1 MHIAFPPCYSNNS
14 RVPKANAQAWPTRRV
29 RKVFLFEGLDFLH
42 SDFDDSLSII
52 ISGFQQRTGGEMS
65 LVPIRSRAY
74 ESQGAVTISG
84 PWELVPIWSVP
95 RGTDHMGTNSQ
106 GPEIV
111 TAPWDS

>member
-1 MHIAFPPCYSNNS
+1 
-14 RVPKANAQAWPTRRV
+14 
-29 RKVFLFEGLDFLH
+29 
-42 SDFDDSLSII
+42 
-52 ISGFQQRTGGEMS
+52 MS

-74 ESQGAVTISG
+74 DSQGAVTISG

-111 TAPWDS
+111 TAPWES